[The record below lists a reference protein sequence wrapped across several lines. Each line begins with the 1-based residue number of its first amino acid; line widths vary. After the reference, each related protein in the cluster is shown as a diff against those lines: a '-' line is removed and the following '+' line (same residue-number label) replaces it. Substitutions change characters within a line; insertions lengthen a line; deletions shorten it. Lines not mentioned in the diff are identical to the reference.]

1 METHVC
7 VEVLQLLLFSL
18 YSQMKTREDAEVNIK
33 QTSASKA
40 CSFIELHDLKGI
52 WRDRY
57 FLTNNPHPR
66 LCCCS
71 YFKRPGWMIKWF
83 FADLLQ
89 SFSCLTVL
97 SSQQMLTGH
106 QTVETG
112 VLDSI
117 FLMALV
123 YYLLIY
129 MLQRWMYLTELGV
142 INPRF
147 ELRS

>member
-1 METHVC
+1 
-7 VEVLQLLLFSL
+7 
-18 YSQMKTREDAEVNIK
+18 
-33 QTSASKA
+33 
-40 CSFIELHDLKGI
+40 
-52 WRDRY
+52 
-57 FLTNNPHPR
+57 
-66 LCCCS
+66 
-71 YFKRPGWMIKWF
+71 MIKWF

-123 YYLLIY
+123 YYLYDVNLYVTKMNVFNWTGGDKSTVWTKI
-129 MLQRWMYLTELGV
+129 LSV
-142 INPRF
+142 
-147 ELRS
+147 